1 MMYVCPCHYSCVETR
16 GKLSG
21 IFSFFPPLHRPG
33 IKFRLLGFCRKGLC
47 LWIILVGPIL
57 LTFFFFFYWGKV
69 SRRSGWPISCFAAK
83 VVLELLILL
92 PPPSSYSGCICAP
105 LHPASICTVLK
116 ATLASCYGFSLCVFS
131 LATLS
136 WNSVNLHVLLLI
148 RDQHQDFKCPWK
160 HT

>member
-1 MMYVCPCHYSCVETR
+1 MSLLMCRDQRKAFWNLFFLPTFTRTRDQIQVAGILQKGSLPVDHPCWPH
-16 GKLSG
+16 
-21 IFSFFPPLHRPG
+21 I
-33 IKFRLLGFCRKGLC
+33 INLL
-47 LWIILVGPIL
+47 L
-57 LTFFFFFYWGKV
+57 LFFFLNWGKV
-69 SRRSGWPISCFAAK
+69 SCRSGWPVSCFAAK

-92 PPPSSYSGCICAP
+92 PPSSSYSGCRCAP

-160 HT
+160 HM